1 MLSKW
6 NLVRHM
12 SQVLNKNLTKP
23 HAFNN
28 KFIHT
33 GVKLLAANVQQP
45 APAFKGTAVVNGDFK
60 EIKSEDFKGKYLVL
74 FFYPLDFTFVCPTEI
89 ILFSNRIKEF
99 HALNTNVVGVSVDSH
114 FSHLAWS
121 NTDRKDGG
129 IGKLEYPLLSDLTK
143 QISRDY
149 GVLIEGAGIALRG
162 TFIIDKNGII
172 RQKTVNDLPIGRS
185 VDETLRLIKAL
196 QFFENHGEV
205 CPANWDEGADTIK
218 PDVKGSKE
226 YFHKNG

>member
-6 NLVRHM
+6 NLMRQM
-12 SQVLNKNLTKP
+12 SQLLIKA
-23 HAFNN
+23 HAVNN
-28 KFIHT
+28 NQFLHT

-45 APAFKGTAVVNGDFK
+45 APAFKGQAVVDGDFK
-60 EIKSEDFKGKYLVL
+60 EIKLEDFKGKYLVL

-89 ILFSNRIKEF
+89 VSFSDRMKEF
-99 HALNTNVVGVSVDSH
+99 HDLNTAVVGVSVDSH
-114 FSHLAWS
+114 FSHLAWC

-129 IGKLEYPLLSDLTK
+129 IGKLQYPLLSDLTK

-149 GVLIEGAGIALRG
+149 GVLIENAGISLRG

-185 VDETLRLIKAL
+185 IDETLRLIKAL

-205 CPANWDEGADTIK
+205 CPANWDPKQNSDTIK

-226 YFHKNG
+226 YFKKKG